1 VFHRL
6 LVPVDGSV
14 DSDLALTQAIDLAE
28 SEGARLTLFNA
39 VWKPPPAAY
48 FAPSGAALGELAQS
62 AEDESR
68 KILRT
73 ASERVPESV
82 PVSTILSTEP
92 VRAALTRQLTE
103 GNHDLV
109 VIGSRGRGEL
119 RSLLLGSVSHFAL
132 DHSPMPVLIVHAARA
147 RQPVDDVVPLAPTS

>member
-1 VFHRL
+1 MFHRIF
-6 LVPVDGSV
+6 VAVDGSV
-14 DSDLALTQAIDLAE
+14 DSELALTQAIDLAE

-39 VWKPPPAAY
+39 VWKPPPGAY
-48 FAPSGAALGELAQS
+48 FAPGGAALGEAAQA

-92 VRAALTRQLTE
+92 VRVALTRQLTE
-103 GNHDLV
+103 GDHDLV
-109 VIGSRGRGEL
+109 VMGSRGRGEL
-119 RSLLLGSVSHFAL
+119 RSLLLRSVSRFAL
-132 DHSPMPVLIVHAARA
+132 DHSPVPVLIVHAARA
-147 RQPVDDVVPLAPTS
+147 REPVNGAAPLAPTP